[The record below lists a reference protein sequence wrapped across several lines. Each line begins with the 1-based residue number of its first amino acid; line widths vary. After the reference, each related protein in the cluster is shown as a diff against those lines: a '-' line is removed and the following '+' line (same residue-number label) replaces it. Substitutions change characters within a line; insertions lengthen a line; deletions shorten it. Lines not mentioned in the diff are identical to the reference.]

1 MSGDLLRAVKE
12 LKKHINERK
21 NSMKKRIIS
30 LSLTLALL
38 MSMLFVAGTSEI
50 SASADDIVVFSQ
62 RDPRWT
68 DHEYGYYNAAR
79 TQKATIGTSG
89 CGIMAYVNA
98 VYYLTGRFIQPEM
111 LADFSVANGHR
122 VNGSGTAFTLY
133 GGFAASHGA
142 EYGFKYVGMTYSY
155 DTLRDHLLS
164 GGTAVGSAPGHLM
177 AVADYDP
184 SNSNFLILDSASS
197 DQRHTADTGY
207 TWQDTN
213 GIANTPKLGFSAF
226 MMLSPTDDIQSHDE
240 CSCTDERAGDYEVTS
255 TRGAMSV
262 KSGHGKGYSEIMTI
276 PNGEIIQINKTNGS
290 WAHVSYNGTEGF
302 CSLLDVTLV
311 RAYIPPEA
319 VRAAAEI
326 GNCYTP
332 TKISWTTPEFT
343 DSCNVR
349 IWKAGESSS
358 KLCAKADGVKGSEYS
373 FALPAGAYAAAVDSV
388 NEFGKTEG
396 YPVEFTV
403 SEGTPEKLEDGFFA
417 YIADEKTGGLLLNNK
432 NSGAYF
438 ANGDNADETSK
449 LWRFTLADNG
459 SYIVTS
465 LYDEKALD
473 ISGGASENGTPVA
486 LWWAH
491 GNENQQWN
499 IIGSSSPYYLQS
511 LQNGLVIENNGAAS
525 SEDTGIRIWNK
536 DGKRSQKI
544 DIIRVNEPD
553 ITAYN
558 LKAVG
563 SGKDTNITVS
573 WTAENADRTDLV
585 IYDETGEN
593 VLHTYTDVKGSSHS
607 VNLPEGSY
615 CAQVTTYNNTF
626 RTTAVSSKLMFRHTF
641 RSAFFV
647 SYDLTGGTG
656 AVGRQTKSSGREL
669 TLSDVVPQRQGFEFV
684 GYTDRMG
691 SPNVKYQ
698 PGDTYKDDAD
708 ITLYAVWQIS
718 EKSTSDTPDT
728 PDTPDEPDH
737 KGNENGNKKL
747 LMGDVNGDEIINT
760 NDAIMILRAG
770 TGLTV
775 LDENAAACA
784 DVNSDG
790 SVDSSDALDV
800 LWYSIGLLIGGSVG
814 IIV

>member
-1 MSGDLLRAVKE
+1 
-12 LKKHINERK
+12 
-21 NSMKKRIIS
+21 MKKRIIS
-30 LSLTLALL
+30 LSLTAALL
-38 MSMLFVAGTSEI
+38 MSMLLVAGVSEI

-98 VYYLTGRFIQPEM
+98 VYYLTGRFVQPEM

-142 EYGFKYVGMTYSY
+142 EYGFKYAGMTYSY

-177 AVADYDP
+177 AVADYDT
-184 SNSNFLILDSASS
+184 SNSKFLILDSASS

-207 TWQDTN
+207 TWQDRQ
-213 GIANTPKLGFSAF
+213 GIANTPKLAFTAF
-226 MMLSPTDDIQSHDE
+226 MLLSPTYDIQSHDE
-240 CSCTDERAGDYEVTS
+240 CSCTDERKGDYEVTS

-276 PNGEIIQINKTNGS
+276 PNGEIVQITKSNGS

-302 CSLLDVTLV
+302 CSFLDVTLV
-311 RAYIPPEA
+311 RAYIPPEQ

-326 GNCYTP
+326 GNRYTP
-332 TKISWTTPEFT
+332 TKISWVTPEYT

-349 IWKAGESSS
+349 IWKAGGSSS
-358 KLCAKADGVKGSEYS
+358 DLFAKADNVKGSEYS
-373 FALPAGAYAAAVDSV
+373 FALPAGSYAAAVDSV

-396 YPVEFTV
+396 HPVEFTV
-403 SEGTPEKLEDGFFA
+403 SEGTPEKHEEGFFA
-417 YIADEKTGGLLLNNK
+417 YIEDENSGELLLNNK
-432 NSGAYF
+432 NGGAYF
-438 ANGDNADETSK
+438 ANGDSADEQNK

-465 LYDEKALD
+465 LYDGYALD
-473 ISGGASENGTPVA
+473 ISGASAEKGTPVA

-491 GNENQQWN
+491 GKENQQWD
-499 IIGSSSPYYLQS
+499 IIGSGSPYYLQS
-511 LQNGLVIENNGAAS
+511 SQSGLVIENNGGTLS
-525 SEDTGIRIWNK
+525 DSTGIRIWNK
-536 DGKRSQKI
+536 DADHSQKFN
-544 DIIRVNEPD
+544 IIRVNEPD
-553 ITAYN
+553 ITAYD

-563 SGKDTNITVS
+563 SGKDTNITIS
-573 WTAENADRTDLV
+573 WNAENADRADLI
-585 IYDETGEN
+585 IYDETGAN
-593 VLHTYTDVKGSSHS
+593 VLHKYTDLKNGSQTIDL
-607 VNLPEGSY
+607 NEGSY
-615 CAQVTTYNNTF
+615 CAQVTTYNDMF

-656 AVGRQTKSSGREL
+656 AIGRQTKSSGKDL
-669 TLSDVVPQRQGFEFV
+669 TLSDVVPQRKGMEFI
-684 GYTDRMG
+684 GYTDHMG
-691 SPNVKYQ
+691 ASNVKYQ

-708 ITLYAVWQIS
+708 ITLYAVWRVSKNSVS
-718 EKSTSDTPDT
+718 ETPDT
-728 PDTPDEPDH
+728 PDSPDEPDNS
-737 KGNENGNKKL
+737 GNENGNKKL
-747 LMGDVNGDEIINT
+747 LMGNVNGDGIINT
-760 NDAIMILRAG
+760 NDAVMILRAG
-770 TGLTV
+770 TGLTE